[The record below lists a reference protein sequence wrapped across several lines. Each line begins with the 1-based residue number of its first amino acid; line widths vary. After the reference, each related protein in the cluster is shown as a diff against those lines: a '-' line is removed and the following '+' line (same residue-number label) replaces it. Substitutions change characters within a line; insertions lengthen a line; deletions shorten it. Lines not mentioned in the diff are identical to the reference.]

1 MATSDANNN
10 MPAHF
15 QHDQSPSRARDTDTR
30 PPSQVNSDDPPTISI
45 PSAPVPIIRVPTRP
59 PSSHYVWPPPAYSD
73 EIHQVTI
80 GSPPKPLEYYTPRV
94 AGNGQ
99 PSGNRITRGAHVGAF
114 ESTRDHQPLLMTDAY
129 TVPLQD
135 AGVNPLQY
143 CMIGV
148 LFTGLFVAAA
158 LVVIDSP
165 GGRLSPHSLQPGGE
179 RRRPVHHSLPRPVYD
194 IRDVEDRDALMDL
207 PGADAQHS
215 LGVQASAGNGPFQRP
230 GSPVTTTTVAND
242 DDALDAEPFDMT
254 APKRH
259 LRQDC
264 SRYYYTYCM
273 RPTTGMFHYD
283 PEELVCV
290 PTAALGTQLCNRG
303 TNRFSSWE
311 HCRAGCLQP
320 DHVSDMCFENA
331 LFMPCSKQDVA
342 ASFWYFNGTGCT
354 KWTFP
359 HGRCPAS
366 QPGVYRTLGECS
378 LQCVEDGG
386 PSEADSPRCGVPA
399 PGECGLEHL
408 RYPYFADM
416 QAEGSA
422 RCVNASH
429 ATLLDRRCLVGN
441 NQFESVKACQ
451 RACQG

>member
-99 PSGNRITRGAHVGAF
+99 PS
-114 ESTRDHQPLLMTDAY
+114 
-129 TVPLQD
+129 
-135 AGVNPLQY
+135 
-143 CMIGV
+143 
-148 LFTGLFVAAA
+148 A